1 MGPLGW
7 PEMVFIFVAALVVFG
22 PKQLPELG
30 KKLGKGLSEFR
41 KASAELKST
50 FQREMDN
57 IERETR
63 MQDVRKAAADIKA
76 DIQKDFSPSALLKS
90 GDEFYDEYDHNDS
103 SPAKPTSAARSD
115 TAVEEPSVATS
126 TGKSSAADGGAEK
139 GAA

>member
-7 PEMVFIFVAALVVFG
+7 PEMIFIFVAALVVFG

-63 MQDVRKAAADIKA
+63 MQDVRKAASDIKA
-76 DIQKDFSPSALLKS
+76 DIQKDFSPSALLK
-90 GDEFYDEYDHNDS
+90 GDDEFYDEYDHNDS

-115 TAVEEPSVATS
+115 TAAEEPAVATS
-126 TGKSSAADGGAEK
+126 TEKSSATNGGAEK

>member
-7 PEMVFIFVAALVVFG
+7 PEMIFIFVAALVVFG

-63 MQDVRKAAADIKA
+63 MQDVRKAASDIKA
-76 DIQKDFSPSALLKS
+76 DIQKDFSPSALLK
-90 GDEFYDEYDHNDS
+90 GDDEFYDEYDHNDS

-115 TAVEEPSVATS
+115 TAAEEPSVAAS
-126 TGKSSAADGGAEK
+126 TEKSSATNSGAEK

>member
-7 PEMVFIFVAALVVFG
+7 PEMIFIFVAALVVFG

-41 KASAELKST
+41 KASSELKST

-63 MQDVRKAAADIKA
+63 MQDVRKAASDIKA
-76 DIQKDFSPSALLKS
+76 DIQKDFSPSALLK
-90 GDEFYDEYDHNDS
+90 GDDEFYDEYDHNDS
-103 SPAKPTSAARSD
+103 PPAKPTSAARSD
-115 TAVEEPSVATS
+115 TAAEEPSVAAS
-126 TGKSSAADGGAEK
+126 TEKSSATNGGAEK

>member
-7 PEMVFIFVAALVVFG
+7 PEMIFIFVAALVVFG

-63 MQDVRKAAADIKA
+63 MQDVRKAAADIKS
-76 DIQKDFSPSALLKS
+76 DIQKDFSPSALLK
-90 GDEFYDEYDHNDS
+90 GDDEFYDEYDHNDS

-115 TAVEEPSVATS
+115 KAAEEPSVAAS
-126 TGKSSAADGGAEK
+126 TEKSSATNSGAEK

>member
-7 PEMVFIFVAALVVFG
+7 PEMIFIFVAALVVFG

-63 MQDVRKAAADIKA
+63 MQDVRKAASDIKA
-76 DIQKDFSPSALLKS
+76 DIQKDFSPSALLK
-90 GDEFYDEYDHNDS
+90 GDDEFYDEYDHNNS

-115 TAVEEPSVATS
+115 TAAEEPSVATS
-126 TGKSSAADGGAEK
+126 TEKSSATNGGAEK